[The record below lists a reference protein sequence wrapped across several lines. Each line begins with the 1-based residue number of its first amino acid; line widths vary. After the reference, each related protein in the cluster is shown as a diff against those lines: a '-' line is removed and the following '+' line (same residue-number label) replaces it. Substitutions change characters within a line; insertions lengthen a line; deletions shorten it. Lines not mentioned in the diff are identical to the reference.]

1 MKIGELAKATGLTTK
16 AIRFYEGMGLIA
28 EPARTTSGYRT
39 YKSGDVDRLEFI
51 HKAKR
56 MGLSLEEIR
65 GILHLHDRKKP
76 TCLHVR
82 SILDRKLDQVD
93 EALRELREFREELA
107 RMRESTGS
115 LVDCRPSGGRIC
127 GIVEQGFGVQ
137 GDVAVITAE
146 GIPMT
151 KWRS

>member
-28 EPARTTSGYRT
+28 EPARTPSGYRA
-39 YKSGDVDRLEFI
+39 YKSGDIDRLEFI
-51 HKAKR
+51 SKAKR

-65 GILHLHDRKKP
+65 GILHLHDCKKP

-107 RMRESTGS
+107 RMRESAGG
-115 LVDCRPSGGRIC
+115 LVDCKPSGGRIC

-137 GDVAVITAE
+137 GDVAMITVE